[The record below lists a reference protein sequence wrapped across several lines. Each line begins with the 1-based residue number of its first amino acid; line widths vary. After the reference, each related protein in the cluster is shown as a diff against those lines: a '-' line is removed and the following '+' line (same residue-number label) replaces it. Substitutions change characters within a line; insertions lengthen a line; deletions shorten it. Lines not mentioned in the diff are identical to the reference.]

1 MEIKI
6 TNIDTLT
13 AEEKKVADK
22 LLKEYLSK
30 IQRLLGTD
38 VTLKIDFKEYDKEG
52 KNKKYSINFQA
63 IFSGDM
69 INSSS
74 WDWDLARAIHK
85 GMTKIENEIEHKYH
99 SSDNTSSASKTRKS
113 VKNND

>member
-38 VTLKIDFKEYDKEG
+38 AILKVDFKEYDREG

-85 GMTKIENEIEHKYH
+85 GMTKIENEVEHKYH
-99 SSDNTSSASKTRKS
+99 SSDNTRSASKRTRTG
-113 VKNND
+113 KND